1 MSDRAALEALVDR
14 FTAAFNRDDLDT
26 VMELMA
32 DDAIYDEFN
41 GVRSVGRE
49 AIRKAFEPQF
59 AGAFGT
65 IRFHNEDVFIDAEQG
80 KVLTRWVCSL
90 EREGRRREWRGLD
103 ILRVQDG
110 RITEKHTYAKTQRL
124 DLREP

>member
-1 MSDRAALEALVDR
+1 MSDRAALETLVER
-14 FTAAFNRDDLDT
+14 FTDAFNRDDLDA
-26 VMELMA
+26 VMAFMA
-32 DDAIYDEFN
+32 DDAVYDEFN

-59 AGAFGT
+59 AGAFGR

-90 EREGRRREWRGLD
+90 EKDGRRREWRGLD
-103 ILRVQDG
+103 ILCVANG

-124 DLREP
+124 DLREA